1 MKRLPSQIIA
11 EPRAGGMCYHLGTR
25 DIGLLRKFGGGAIF
39 VGLVI
44 ISGAITWSVITLSDH
59 WPEDPFDW
67 LAYVPTLF
75 ALFGGCAAIWLG
87 ILVGFSDSRVLIT
100 NGRLYAIEGA
110 GIVRWKRWRPVERLQ
125 KIEMISG
132 GDDAHL
138 DSNAAPDMAPLAK
151 LAALRLSGD
160 GIDDMLVAMAFPTE
174 VLLPLAEQLADDI
187 ESETRQRPEVVS
199 TTKKLTGVIEREAL
213 AAPADEPA
221 GQQPPGSQMILEQRP
236 DGLTIIVPPLG
247 MRGVTRTM
255 LILGAVI
262 TLIGIP
268 FIIVIIGLLFVIIGL
283 VMVVGAI
290 RNARRRAI
298 IDVVGDVLLISMAGP
313 FGSSQREWRAVDL
326 NRIQAAPSG
335 TGVNNVPLFELQI
348 RPRSGGKVGYFGG
361 RDKDELRWL
370 AATLRDALNLSA
382 TDEPEA

>member
-1 MKRLPSQIIA
+1 MKRLPSQIVA
-11 EPRAGGMCYHLGTR
+11 EPRAGGVCYHLGTR

-44 ISGAITWSVITLSDH
+44 VGAALIWTVLTLRDH
-59 WPEDPFDW
+59 WPDDLGDW
-67 LAYVPTLF
+67 LGYLPTLM
-75 ALFGGCAAIWLG
+75 ALMIGQSAISAGML
-87 ILVGFSDSRVLIT
+87 IGFSKSRVLLRG
-100 NGRLYAIEGA
+100 GRIYAIEGV
-110 GIVRWKRWRPVERLQ
+110 GIMRWKRKRPIDRIQ
-125 KIEMISG
+125 KIEVISG
-132 GDDAHL
+132 GEDAHL
-138 DSNAAPDMAPLAK
+138 DSNAAPGMATLAK
-151 LAALRLSGD
+151 LAAIRLSGENMNS
-160 GIDDMLVAMAFPTE
+160 MLVSIAFPAE

-283 VMVVGAI
+283 MMVVGAI

-335 TGVNNVPLFELQI
+335 TSVNNVPLFELQI

-370 AATLRDALNLSA
+370 AATLRDALNLTA